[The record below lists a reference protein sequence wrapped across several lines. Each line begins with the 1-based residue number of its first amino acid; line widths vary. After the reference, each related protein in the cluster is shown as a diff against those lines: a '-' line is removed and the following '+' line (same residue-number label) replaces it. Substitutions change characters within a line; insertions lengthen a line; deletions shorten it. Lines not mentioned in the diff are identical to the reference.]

1 MAQITGSSTIDWS
14 GISLAQVDF
23 ETDFL
28 EFVNRLDDIFNE
40 LVPPPPLLPPPP
52 IFVTP
57 TVLLV
62 DLGSGG
68 SLSFRGSG
76 FFGTSPLVINSFNYI
91 NTGTGEVVRWTGT
104 FNGGNE
110 RITTATLESTGF
122 SESFKG
128 NIIIPATFP
137 DAGNITGTLTS
148 LVVKIGSATGTFSG
162 NFSLTGDFVSASL
175 TGTVTGISVV
185 SGDNTIT
192 MTGLSLSL
200 DVLEAALASGDLA
213 TVNDLFSVVGNQLTG
228 NDVIT
233 YTNNSG
239 VGMTFYGGPGNDTIT
254 ISGPNADMLIGG
266 AGDDIYIHD
275 GVADTIVENPG
286 EGSDTIRAAVSFTLP
301 DAAQNIENLTLT
313 GTGNIDGTGNATG
326 NILTGNS
333 GNNVLSGGAG
343 NDAMSGGL
351 GNDTYTVDSAGD
363 VATEALNAGIDLVQS
378 SAASYTLG
386 ANVENLELT
395 GSDDLNGTGNTRA
408 NVLTGNSGVN
418 ILTGGAGNDT
428 YIVQNDADSVV
439 ENLIAGID
447 LVQSTAANFTLGANV
462 ENLTLLGGTDIN
474 GTGNALNNILT
485 GNNGVNQLTGNAGND
500 TLNGGADD
508 DALDGGAG
516 NDVIL
521 IGNAADHGVGEVID
535 GGTGVDVIRFTS
547 TTADETLVLNEDVTG
562 VERVVIGTA
571 TGLTTG
577 TTALNVDA
585 AAVGTGL
592 SLLGNAGANA
602 LFGTGSNDVLN
613 GGGGDDTLLGGAGN
627 DTLIGGTGNDTLD
640 GEADTNTLIGGTGND
655 TFIVDSLTNVVREGL
670 NAGTDTVV
678 AALTY
683 TLGANV
689 ENLTL
694 TGSADRNGTGNT
706 RANVLTGNDGSN
718 VLAGGVGNDT
728 LIGGV
733 LQDTVTGG
741 TGNDRVVMQ
750 VTVGDVDEADGG
762 AGRDTLALVG
772 AVDGD
777 NVVVVDLSSA
787 TDQVVSIGGVSDDTL
802 AQINFENLDASGL
815 GSSVTVTGSVGA
827 NTIIG
832 SSGVDNING
841 GAGNDTLNG
850 GADDDTLDGGA
861 GNDVILIGNAADHGV
876 GEVIDGGTGVDVIR
890 FTSTT
895 ADETLV
901 LNEDVTGV
909 ERVVIGTATGLTTG
923 TTALNVDAAAVGTG
937 LSLLGNAGANALF
950 GTGSNDV
957 LNGGGGDD
965 TLLGGAG
972 NDTLIGGTGNDTL
985 DGEADT
991 NTLIGGTGN
1000 DTFIVDSLTNVVREG
1015 LNAGT
1020 DTVVAALTYTLGA
1033 NVENLAL
1040 TGSDDLNGTGNTR
1053 ANVLT
1058 GNDGSNVLNGG
1069 VGNDTLIGGVGQDT
1083 VTGGTGNDRIV
1094 MQVTAGD
1101 VDVDV
1106 ADGGAGIDT
1115 LALVGTVDGDGVV
1128 VVDLSSTIDQVTRI
1142 GTVDPES
1149 LVQKNFENLDAS
1161 ELGSSVT
1168 VTGSAGANII
1178 IGSIGAD
1185 IINSGVGNDMLNGGA
1200 DDDAM
1205 DGGAGNDTYV
1215 VSSLGDTVTEML
1227 AGAAG
1232 GTDLVLSAADFTLGA
1247 NVENLTL
1254 LGGTDINGTGNALN
1268 NILTGNSGNNQL
1280 FGGAGND
1287 MLIGG
1292 AGSDSLD
1299 GGAGADKMT
1308 GGLGDDTYTVD
1319 LVTDVVTEALNAGI
1333 DTVVA
1338 ELTYTLGANVEDLEL
1353 TGLALNGTGNA
1364 LNNVIVGNSGHNVLS
1379 GLAGTDVL
1387 IGRDGNDTLL
1397 GGLGRDTVTGG
1408 TGDDQ
1413 ITMLVTA
1420 GNVDTIDA
1428 GDDTDTLVLSGVV
1441 PGNHMVVVDLSSATD
1456 QVVSIGGVL
1465 DDTLA
1470 QINFE
1475 NLNASGIGSSVTVTG
1490 SDGDN
1495 SIIGSN
1501 GNDSIDGGAGNDTL
1515 SGLAGN
1521 DTFLFSL
1528 SDGQDLVL
1536 DNSGSADKMLFDSGI
1551 DPLDLVISRQ
1561 ANDLR
1566 LAIHGS
1572 SDQITVQNWYTSSV
1586 NRTETIQAG
1595 NGQTLLSTQVDQLIQ
1610 AMAQFTAQTGLTWD
1624 LAIDQRPQDVQA
1636 VLAASWQ

>member
-508 DALDGGAG
+508 DA
-516 NDVIL
+516 
-521 IGNAADHGVGEVID
+521 
-535 GGTGVDVIRFTS
+535 
-547 TTADETLVLNEDVTG
+547 
-562 VERVVIGTA
+562 
-571 TGLTTG
+571 
-577 TTALNVDA
+577 
-585 AAVGTGL
+585 
-592 SLLGNAGANA
+592 
-602 LFGTGSNDVLN
+602 
-613 GGGGDDTLLGGAGN
+613 
-627 DTLIGGTGNDTLD
+627 
-640 GEADTNTLIGGTGND
+640 
-655 TFIVDSLTNVVREGL
+655 
-670 NAGTDTVV
+670 
-678 AALTY
+678 
-683 TLGANV
+683 
-689 ENLTL
+689 
-694 TGSADRNGTGNT
+694 
-706 RANVLTGNDGSN
+706 
-718 VLAGGVGNDT
+718 
-728 LIGGV
+728 
-733 LQDTVTGG
+733 
-741 TGNDRVVMQ
+741 
-750 VTVGDVDEADGG
+750 
-762 AGRDTLALVG
+762 
-772 AVDGD
+772 
-777 NVVVVDLSSA
+777 
-787 TDQVVSIGGVSDDTL
+787 
-802 AQINFENLDASGL
+802 
-815 GSSVTVTGSVGA
+815 
-827 NTIIG
+827 
-832 SSGVDNING
+832 
-841 GAGNDTLNG
+841 
-850 GADDDTLDGGA
+850 LDGGA